1 MGIRYMKDFLFNF
14 MSQHKER
21 FISVGLGIGTLAVGY
36 LVGVPT
42 PISALAS
49 FGMACLP
56 EAKKAVSALSA
67 SVPVLTHAIDAH
79 LMKRPKLQIALL
91 LSGEAIGH
99 LYGVPLPLLAVAPF
113 IIAPTLLQTIKNY
126 AYLAVPFG
134 IMALQINKAPA
145 QYLTSN
151 LFSFAAIG
159 GLFLGKKHLST
170 KIASFIKNKALA
182 NNSMLQLG
190 LIISGEALGYLC
202 GVPMPLLTAFPF
214 IVAPKLLQPLINYS
228 YLTMPLGIMAYQIN
242 KDPAQYLRGNL
253 LNFAAIGGLILVKK
267 VLSAKMA
274 AYKLVIENKLSI
286 EDDHSDDSEEQP
298 VFQANPEPKAEAV
311 LFQHASRSKS
321 KAKRKVGYVPLSY
334 VFDNVSDDDSSED
347 SDYIHKNSS
356 SSQPAEF
363 AGFVTRQGTVRK

>member
-1 MGIRYMKDFLFNF
+1 

-67 SVPVLTHAIDAH
+67 FVPVLTHAIDTH

-126 AYLAVPFG
+126 AYLAVPLG
-134 IMALQINKAPA
+134 IMALQINKDPA
-145 QYLTSN
+145 EYLTSN
-151 LFSFAAIG
+151 LLSFAAVG
-159 GLFLGKKHLST
+159 GLFLGKRKMT
-170 KIASFIKNKALA
+170 KLTQTLDQNPKQ
-182 NNSMLQLG
+182 QLG
-190 LIISGEALGYLC
+190 IIAIGEILGYLC

-242 KDPAQYLRGNL
+242 KDPAQYLRANL